1 MRSVCPLSMMMSLI
15 VVLFV
20 ARGISKLVTRRQYIS
35 HYNQRDLLIPY
46 LIGVPELGAVAV
58 ERA

>member
-1 MRSVCPLSMMMSLI
+1 MMSLI
-15 VVLFV
+15 GVLFV
-20 ARGISKLVTRRQYIS
+20 ARGISKLVTRRQYIR
-35 HYNQRDLLIPY
+35 HYKQRDLLLSE